1 MKKIIINGKRNID
14 GLKNIKN
21 KKRKIT
27 ENIVNKKVF
36 NKISQI
42 EYLNKLF
49 LEEYYDGIDFLKR
62 EVERK
67 LNGYKNQ
74 DVKKKILDEN
84 KIIKYEECLE
94 KLVISKLKCYYCKND
109 CLLAYENVREE
120 TQWTLDRLDNSI
132 GHNKDNVVICC
143 LKCNLKRRTLDDKKF
158 KFTKQMRI
166 VKTF

>member
-74 DVKKKILDEN
+74 DIKKKILDEN
-84 KIIKYEECLE
+84 KMIKYEECLE

>member
-1 MKKIIINGKRNID
+1 M
-14 GLKNIKN
+14 
-21 KKRKIT
+21 
-27 ENIVNKKVF
+27 
-36 NKISQI
+36 
-42 EYLNKLF
+42 
-49 LEEYYDGIDFLKR
+49 EEYYDGIDFLKR

-74 DVKKKILDEN
+74 DIKKILDEN

>member
-1 MKKIIINGKRNID
+1 MKKIIIKGKRNID
-14 GLKNIKN
+14 SLSNKKN

-27 ENIVNKKVF
+27 EKITNKKVF
-36 NKISQI
+36 DKLTQI

-49 LEEYYDGIDFLKR
+49 LEEKYDGMEFLKR

-67 LNGYKNQ
+67 INGYKNQ
-74 DVKKKILDEN
+74 DIKKKILDEN
-84 KIIKYEECLE
+84 KIIKYGECLE
-94 KLVISKLKCYYCKND
+94 KLVISKLKCYYCKKD

-120 TQWTLDRLDNSI
+120 KQWTLDRLDNSI

-143 LKCNLKRRTLDDKKF
+143 LKCNLKRRTLDDEKF

-166 VKTF
+166 IKTF

>member
-1 MKKIIINGKRNID
+1 MGIDQQNQICNKR
-14 GLKNIKN
+14 
-21 KKRKIT
+21 R
-27 ENIVNKKVF
+27 F
-36 NKISQI
+36 HWQSQI

-94 KLVISKLKCYYCKND
+94 KLVISKLKCYYCKKD

-120 TQWTLDRLDNSI
+120 MQWTLDRLDNSI

-143 LKCNLKRRTLDDKKF
+143 LKCNLKRRTLDDEKF

-166 VKTF
+166 TKTF

>member
-1 MKKIIINGKRNID
+1 MKKIIIKGKRNID
-14 GLKNIKN
+14 GLSNKKN

-27 ENIVNKKVF
+27 EKIKNKKVF
-36 NKISQI
+36 DKLTQI

-49 LEEYYDGIDFLKR
+49 LEEKYDGMDFLKR

-67 LNGYKNQ
+67 INGYKNQ
-74 DVKKKILDEN
+74 DVKKKIFDEN

-94 KLVISKLKCYYCKND
+94 KLVISKLKCYYCKSN

-120 TQWTLDRLDNSI
+120 NQWTLDRIDNSI

-143 LKCNLKRRTLDDKKF
+143 LKCNLNRRTMNDEKF

-166 VKTF
+166 IKTF

>member
-74 DVKKKILDEN
+74 DIKKKNLDEN

>member
-14 GLKNIKN
+14 GLKNKKN

-27 ENIVNKKVF
+27 EKIVNKEVF

-74 DVKKKILDEN
+74 DIKKKILDEN

>member
-1 MKKIIINGKRNID
+1 M
-14 GLKNIKN
+14 
-21 KKRKIT
+21 
-27 ENIVNKKVF
+27 
-36 NKISQI
+36 
-42 EYLNKLF
+42 
-49 LEEYYDGIDFLKR
+49 EEYYDGIEFLKR

-67 LNGYKNQ
+67 INGYKNQ
-74 DVKKKILDEN
+74 DIKKKFLDEN

-94 KLVISKLKCYYCKND
+94 KLVISKLKCYYCKKD

-120 TQWTLDRLDNSI
+120 MQWTLDRLDNSI

-166 VKTF
+166 IKTF